1 MIVYVPDTPHFG
13 GVEDRILRNLFKAG
27 PYRLLGTWPEVPRH
41 VVAMAAPD
49 GTFVL
54 IPAIDVVADVGFGPV
69 TPTEGLRV
77 DGQLYMTDVYHG
89 VLYFDDEPSSAGYYP
104 MVKIRVGGAIRL
116 EEMAE

>member
-1 MIVYVPDTPHFG
+1 MNVYVPDPPHFG

-54 IPAIDVVADVGFGPV
+54 IPAIDVVVDVGRLAAG
-69 TPTEGLRV
+69 EGLEFEAE
-77 DGQLYMTDVYHG
+77 LYVTGIYAG
-89 VLYFDDEPSSAGYYP
+89 VLYFNDEPSSAGYYP